1 MTQQELCRR
10 LEDVRQRMDAALQAA
25 GRAPSDVL
33 LCAASKTQSIE
44 TVALAAGLNIDLF
57 GENRVQELVEKF
69 DASAYG
75 QKPVHLIGHL
85 QTNKVRQTVGRAA
98 MIESVDSERLLLC
111 IEKEAAKQ
119 QLVQPVLLEINIGA
133 DQNKTGAPQS
143 ELFQLLETA
152 EQCPHILVKG
162 LMTVPPKADS
172 EYEQRH
178 YFADMYRLFCQA
190 QDRHY
195 SRCRMEILSM
205 GMSGD
210 FPLAILEGSTM
221 IRVGTALFGA
231 RSYPQPTI

>member
-25 GRAPSDVL
+25 GRAPSEVL
-33 LCAASKTQSIE
+33 LCAASKTQTAD

-57 GENRVQELVEKF
+57 GENRVQELTEKF
-69 DASAYG
+69 DAHAYG

-98 MIESVDSERLLLC
+98 MIESVDSEKLLFC

-119 QLVQPVLLEINIGA
+119 QIIQPILFEINIGA
-133 DQNKTGAPQS
+133 DTNKTGAPQS
-143 ELFQLLETA
+143 ALFGLLEAA
-152 EQCPHILVKG
+152 EQCPHVVVKG
-162 LMTVPPKADS
+162 LMTVPPKADN
-172 EYEQRH
+172 ETEQRR

-190 QDRHY
+190 KDRHY
-195 SRCRMEILSM
+195 TRSTMEILSM

-221 IRVGTALFGA
+221 IRVGTALFGQ
-231 RSYPQPTI
+231 RSYPQTTI